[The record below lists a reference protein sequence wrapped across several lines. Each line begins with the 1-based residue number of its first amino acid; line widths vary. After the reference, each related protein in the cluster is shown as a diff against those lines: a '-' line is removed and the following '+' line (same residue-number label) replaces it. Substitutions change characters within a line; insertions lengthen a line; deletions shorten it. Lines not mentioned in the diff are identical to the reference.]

1 METRET
7 LIKSD
12 NALISISLTHD
23 FKLRLFTFLLFVVR
37 MLWICYNVKI
47 M

>member
-12 NALISISLTHD
+12 NALISISLTPD
-23 FKLRLFTFLLFVVR
+23 FKVRLFTFWLFVVR

>member
-12 NALISISLTHD
+12 NALISISLTPD
-23 FKLRLFTFLLFVVR
+23 FKLRLFTFWLL
-37 MLWICYNVKI
+37 L
-47 M
+47 